1 MTSSGNKGDQISANI
16 SGDVSGQIAVG
27 KNISQVHQSGPL
39 QPLEVTPTE
48 LEELKGVFKVLKAQ
62 ISTSTAPERR
72 ASALERVDELEEAV
86 TADKPDL
93 TTVEYVKQWFVKH
106 LPALSGAVTGM
117 IFTLLLASWWR
128 HQVTWLLKSF
138 VGVFSRKPLHSQ
150 QSLP

>member
-27 KNISQVHQSGPL
+27 KNISQVHQSGLL
-39 QPLEVTPTE
+39 QPLEVTPAD

-106 LPALSGAVTGM
+106 LPALSGAVTGV
-117 IFTLLLASWWR
+117 IIHPIVGKLVEASGDMAAEEFR
-128 HQVTWLLKSF
+128 RRFQ
-138 VGVFSRKPLHSQ
+138 P
-150 QSLP
+150 

>member
-16 SGDVSGQIAVG
+16 SGYVSGQIAVG

-39 QPLEVTPTE
+39 QPSEVTPAE
-48 LEELKGVFKVLKAQ
+48 LEELKRVFKVLKAQ

-106 LPALSGAVTGM
+106 LPMLSGAITGV
-117 IFTLLLASWWR
+117 II
-128 HQVTWLLKSF
+128 HPI
-138 VGVFSRKPLHSQ
+138 VGKLVEA
-150 QSLP
+150 

>member
-27 KNISQVHQSGPL
+27 KNISQVYQSGPL
-39 QPLEVTPTE
+39 QPLEVTPAE
-48 LEELKGVFKVLKAQ
+48 LEELKEVFKVLKAQ
-62 ISTSTAPERR
+62 ISTSTAPDRR

-106 LPALSGAVTGM
+106 LPALSGAVTGV
-117 IFTLLLASWWR
+117 IIHPIVGKLVEASGDMAAEEFR
-128 HQVTWLLKSF
+128 RRFQ
-138 VGVFSRKPLHSQ
+138 P
-150 QSLP
+150 